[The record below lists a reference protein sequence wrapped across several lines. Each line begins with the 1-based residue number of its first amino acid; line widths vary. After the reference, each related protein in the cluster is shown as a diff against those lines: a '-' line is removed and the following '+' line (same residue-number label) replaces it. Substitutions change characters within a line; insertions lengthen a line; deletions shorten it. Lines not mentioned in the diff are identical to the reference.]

1 MKDYEI
7 LDAVGGIDSE
17 YINAAD
23 GKFAQRGKAKWRS
36 WLVAAACICIVAV
49 AGFSL
54 AKNMLGGKSDGG
66 KTNSGNG
73 SGGEDGITYMSYA
86 GPVFP
91 ISTIENADGIT
102 AKRNIDFDF
111 SPYESRTET
120 YVDDGKTV
128 SYVTFESKIIVTDSY
143 SIANES
149 REEKTMTLI
158 YPFVASLND
167 AEDIK
172 PVITV
177 NGNEVGSSWYIG
189 SYSGGFQG
197 VAGEGSSGAGGD
209 VHGED
214 GGDSWNLAPIES
226 WEGYRDL
233 LEGGYQEQ
241 TLKNEYPKLNQTVVI
256 YELKNRYGE
265 KSDAAVA
272 PTLSME
278 FFIDYD
284 KTKILTYGIG
294 GSSYDADTG
303 YCTRSGFIP
312 QPYNLDYGES
322 AYLIVIG
329 EDIGEYQ
336 LNAYVDGGCE
346 EKMENAGCEVVRYE
360 DTLGGALD
368 KLTEVYL
375 RVPSS
380 YLYGD
385 LRGSLLSV
393 ISHKEFVNLVSETL
407 FSYGLLSDSAKD
419 RYSDGRLED
428 ILSET
433 QYYQRLMYL
442 AFQVTVPAGEEVNIT
457 AGMTKNRSFNYYG
470 HGNMHSHGYDMVT
483 KLGSTLSFTAQSASI
498 SNGEFIEILRQ
509 NFGFDLQKGVTSVE
523 LDLNEP
529 HYYIEVKKAEE
540 GI

>member
-23 GKFAQRGKAKWRS
+23 GKFAQRGTAQWRS

-54 AKNMLGGKSDGG
+54 AKNMFGGKSDGG
-66 KTNSGNG
+66 ETNSGNG
-73 SGGEDGITYMSYA
+73 SGREDGITYMSYA

-91 ISTIENADGIT
+91 ISTIEDVDGI
-102 AKRNIDFDF
+102 AAMRNIDFDF

-120 YVDDGKTV
+120 YVDEGKTV
-128 SYVTFESKIIVTDSY
+128 SYVTFDSKIIVTDSY
-143 SIANES
+143 SLANES

-167 AEDIK
+167 AEEIK

-177 NGNEVGSSWYIG
+177 NGNEAEPAWYIG
-189 SYSGGFQG
+189 PYSGGFQG
-197 VAGEGSSGAGGD
+197 AEGGGSSGAGGD
-209 VHGED
+209 VRGED
-214 GGDSWNLAPIES
+214 VGDSWNLAPIES

-241 TLKNEYPKLNQTVVI
+241 TLKNEYHNLNQPVVI

-278 FFIDYD
+278 FFIDYN
-284 KTKILTYGIG
+284 KTKILTYGFN

-303 YCTRSGFIP
+303 YCSRSGFIP
-312 QPYNLDYGES
+312 QSYNPDYGES
-322 AYLIVIG
+322 AYLIAIG

-336 LNAYVDGGCE
+336 LGAYVDGGCE
-346 EKMENAGCEVVRYE
+346 VKMENAGGEVVRYE
-360 DTLGGALD
+360 DTLGSILA
-368 KLTEVYL
+368 KLAEEYL
-375 RVPSS
+375 QEHSE

-385 LRGSLLSV
+385 LSGSLLSV
-393 ISHKEFVNLVSETL
+393 ISHEDFVNLVSETL

-442 AFQVTVPAGEEVNIT
+442 AFQVTVPAGEEVNII

-470 HGNMHSHGYDMVT
+470 HGYMHCHGYDMVT
-483 KLGSTLSFTAQSASI
+483 ELGSTLAFTGQTASI

-509 NFGFDLQKGVTSVE
+509 NFGFDLQKGVTKVE

-529 HYYIEVKKAEE
+529 HYYMEVKKAE
-540 GI
+540 

>member
-23 GKFAQRGKAKWRS
+23 GKFAQQGKAKWRN

-49 AGFSL
+49 AGFAL
-54 AKNMLGGKSDGG
+54 AKGMFGGKSDGG

-73 SGGEDGITYMSYA
+73 SGLEDGITYMSYA

-91 ISTIENADGIT
+91 ISVIENADGIA

-111 SPYESRTET
+111 SPYKTRTET
-120 YVDDGKTV
+120 YVDEGKTV
-128 SYVTFESKIIVTDSY
+128 SYIRFDSKVIVTDSY
-143 SIANES
+143 SLTNES
-149 REEKTMTLI
+149 SEAKTLTLL
-158 YPFVASLND
+158 YPFAASLYY
-167 AEDIK
+167 AEDVK

-177 NGNEVGSSWYIG
+177 NGNEAEPAWYIG
-189 SYSGGFQG
+189 PYSGRFQG
-197 VAGEGSSGAGGD
+197 VAGGGSSGAGGD

-241 TLKNEYPKLNQTVVI
+241 AIKNEYPKLNQTVVI

-278 FFIDYD
+278 FFIDYN
-284 KTKILTYGIG
+284 KTKILTYGFDG
-294 GSSYDADTG
+294 GSYDADTG
-303 YCTRSGFIP
+303 YYTRSGFIP
-312 QPYNLDYGES
+312 QPYNFDYGES

-336 LNAYVDGGCE
+336 LGAYVDGGCE
-346 EKMENAGCEVVRYE
+346 VKMENAGGEVVRYE
-360 DTLGGALD
+360 DTLDSILA
-368 KLTEVYL
+368 KLAEKYL
-375 RVPSS
+375 QEDSE

-385 LRGSLLSV
+385 TSESLLSR
-393 ISHKEFVNLVSETL
+393 ISRDDFVNLVSETL
-407 FSYGLLSDSAKD
+407 SSDGLLSDFVKD
-419 RYSDGRLED
+419 RYSEGMLED
-428 ILSET
+428 IFSET
-433 QYYQRLMYL
+433 HYYDRLMYL
-442 AFQVTVPAGEEVNIT
+442 GFRVTVPAGEEVKIT
-457 AGMTKNRSFNYYG
+457 AEMAKNASLNFG
-470 HGNMHSHGYDMVT
+470 GDMHLHGYDMVT
-483 KLGSTLSFTAQSASI
+483 DLGSTLSFTGQTASI

-509 NFGFDLQKGVTSVE
+509 NFGFDLQTGVTSVE

-529 HYYIEVKKAEE
+529 HYYMEVKKAE
-540 GI
+540 

>member
-7 LDAVGGIDSE
+7 LDAVGGIDPE

-23 GKFAQRGKAKWRS
+23 GKFAQQGKAKWRG

-49 AGFSL
+49 ASFAL
-54 AKNMLGGKSDGG
+54 AKNMFGGRSDGG
-66 KTNSGNG
+66 KTNSGSG
-73 SGGEDGITYMSYA
+73 SDQEDGITYMSYA

-91 ISTIENADGIT
+91 ISAIEDADGIA

-111 SPYESRTET
+111 SPYKTRTET
-120 YVDDGKTV
+120 YVDEGKTV
-128 SYVTFESKIIVTDSY
+128 SYVRFDSKVIVTDSY
-143 SIANES
+143 SITNES
-149 REEKTMTLI
+149 SESKTLTLL
-158 YPFVASLND
+158 YPFAASLYD
-167 AEDIK
+167 AEEVK

-189 SYSGGFQG
+189 AYSGGFQG
-197 VAGEGSSGAGGD
+197 VEGGGSSGAGGD

-241 TLKNEYPKLNQTVVI
+241 AIKNEYPKLNQTVVI

-278 FFIDYD
+278 FFIDYN
-284 KTKILTYGIG
+284 KTKILTYGFN

-312 QPYNLDYGES
+312 QPYNLDYGDS

-336 LNAYVDGGCE
+336 LGAYVDGGCE
-346 EKMENAGCEVVRYE
+346 VKMENAGCEVVRYE
-360 DTLGGALD
+360 DTLSSILA
-368 KLTEVYL
+368 KLAEKYL
-375 RVPSS
+375 QEHSE

-385 LRGSLLSV
+385 TSETLLSR
-393 ISHKEFVNLVSETL
+393 ISHDDFVNLVSETL
-407 FSYGLLSDSAKD
+407 RSYGLLSDSAKD

-457 AGMTKNRSFNYYG
+457 AKMTKNASKNFGGEY
-470 HGNMHSHGYDMVT
+470 MHRNGYDMVT
-483 KLGSTLSFTAQSASI
+483 KLGSTLSFTGQSASI
-498 SNGEFIEILRQ
+498 SNGEFVEILRQ
-509 NFGFDLQKGVTSVE
+509 NFGFDLQTGVTSVE

-529 HYYIEVKKAEE
+529 HYYMEVKKAE
-540 GI
+540 